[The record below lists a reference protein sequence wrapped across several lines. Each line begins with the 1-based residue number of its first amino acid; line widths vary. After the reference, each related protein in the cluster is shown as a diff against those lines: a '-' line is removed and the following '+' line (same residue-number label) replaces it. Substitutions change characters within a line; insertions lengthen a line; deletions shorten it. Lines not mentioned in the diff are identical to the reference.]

1 MPQTESKK
9 KTVRVIVEGR
19 VQGVWF
25 RSWTQQNATARGL
38 AGWVRNRADGSVEA
52 LFHGD
57 KRDVNDM
64 LETCWKGP
72 SSSRVDKVTP
82 ENSLEA
88 PPFTGFRVYPSV

>member
-1 MPQTESKK
+1 MPQAENQK

-38 AGWVRNRADGSVEA
+38 AGWVRNRADGTVEA
-52 LFHGD
+52 LLHGD

-64 LETCWKGP
+64 LEACWKGP
-72 SSSRVDKVTP
+72 SSSRVDKVNI
-82 ENSLEA
+82 ENSLEV
-88 PPFTGFRVYPSV
+88 PPFSGFRVYPSV